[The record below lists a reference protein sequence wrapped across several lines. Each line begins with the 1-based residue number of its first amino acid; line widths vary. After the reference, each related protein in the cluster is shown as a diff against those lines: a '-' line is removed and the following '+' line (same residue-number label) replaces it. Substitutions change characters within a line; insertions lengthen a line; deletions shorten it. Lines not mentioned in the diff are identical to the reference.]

1 MLWCVAILNLIR
13 FITRTNKSRC
23 PGDTPQPNDYKAS
36 WAEFYAENRLRFI
49 LRQCEL
55 NNGKDDKLNRLTTAT
70 IEKVVPRLIGDE
82 HLNGGKGVTPVV
94 THGDL
99 WSGNASRGKI
109 GGQEEPED
117 LVFDPSA
124 AYTHNEYDLGIMNM
138 FGGFGAAFFEE
149 YHQLCPR
156 TEPVAEYED
165 RVTLYELYHHL
176 NHHSLFGG
184 GYRSGAVSIME
195 RLIAKYANEKSE
207 L

>member
-1 MLWCVAILNLIR
+1 MNLIK
-13 FITRTNKSRC
+13 FITHTNKIRC

-55 NNGKDDKLNRLTTAT
+55 NNGKDDKLNRLTTTT
-70 IEKVVPRLIGDE
+70 IEKVVPRLIGNK
-82 HLNGGKGVTPVV
+82 HLNGGKGVRPVV

-138 FGGFGAAFFEE
+138 FGGFGVAFFEE
-149 YHQLCPR
+149 YHQLCPK

-195 RLIAKYANEKSE
+195 RLIAKYGKEKSE